1 MVYNNEVD
9 TYGTVK
15 VEAAS
20 FVFMVE
26 MVDTPDLKSCAFKR
40 PSSILGEDTS
50 APQIEFMILSNCIM
64 LMQSR
69 KGGYHRYPLARVN
82 RVSTVGTY
90 GR

>member
-40 PSSILGEDTS
+40 PSSILGEDT
-50 APQIEFMILSNCIM
+50 
-64 LMQSR
+64 MQYRLRIRNWIS
-69 KGGYHRYPLARVN
+69 YVSFYRYV
-82 RVSTVGTY
+82 TY
-90 GR
+90 LPCTKTDPKP